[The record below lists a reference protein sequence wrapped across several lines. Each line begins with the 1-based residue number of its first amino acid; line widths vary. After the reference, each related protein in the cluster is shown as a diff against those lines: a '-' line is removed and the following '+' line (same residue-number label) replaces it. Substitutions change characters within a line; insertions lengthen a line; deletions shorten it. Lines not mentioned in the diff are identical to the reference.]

1 MQVHPG
7 GVDTKIPMKTHN
19 PLETARADTSEPDQ
33 FLCSIIEH
41 RNWSCYYHLN
51 YSLTKQLSVIP

>member
-19 PLETARADTSEPDQ
+19 PLETARADTSKPATAGM
-33 FLCSIIEH
+33 I
-41 RNWSCYYHLN
+41 NN
-51 YSLTKQLSVIP
+51 